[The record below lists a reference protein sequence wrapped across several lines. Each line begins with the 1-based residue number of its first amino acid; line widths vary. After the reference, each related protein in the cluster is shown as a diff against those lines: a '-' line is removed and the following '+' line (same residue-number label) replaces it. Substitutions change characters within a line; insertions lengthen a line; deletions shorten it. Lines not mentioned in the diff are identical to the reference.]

1 MCNQVNSF
9 LAINLKFIK
18 IRKYY
23 CDTQYRFILIRMK
36 NFSMISKIQNLNMC
50 LIR

>member
-9 LAINLKFIK
+9 LAIDLKFIK
-18 IRKYY
+18 IKYY
-23 CDTQYRFILIRMK
+23 CDTQYRFILIQMK